1 MGSDGA
7 SLKQKVVK
15 GAVWT
20 LLERLSTQAVGFVVS
35 MILARLLTPD
45 DYGTVALTA
54 IFFAVTGSLVD
65 CGFGDA
71 LVQKKDADEL
81 DFNSVFYLGLALSL
95 VAYAALFLAAP
106 WIAAFYKTPVLVP
119 IVRVSAISFVFGAFN
134 SIQNAEMTKKML
146 FNLSFRISLVTCA
159 TSAVCGLTLAF
170 MGFGVWALVGSSLV
184 TGFVGVVTRWLVIA
198 WRPRLMFSFARLK
211 PLFAFGWKMAASG
224 VLNQFFVNL
233 NGLIIGRF
241 YAKADLA
248 FVNKGQSI
256 PSLAMGQVND
266 TLGRVTFPALVQL
279 QDDRAKLREAMRR
292 LIQCSTF
299 LVFPLMTGVAIC
311 AKPILLLLFGEQWT
325 PAAPYMRLACFS
337 FALWPFHT
345 INLRAITVLGRSDVF
360 LTLEIVK
367 KVLSLTVMLTA
378 YRYGVFAFMAVSA
391 FALGPLGVIINSW
404 PNRRLLNYTVGM
416 QLRDVLPSALLCAAM
431 AAAVLGVGAAFDGS
445 AWAFARTQSVVSL
458 VALLALQGVV
468 GAALYFAFAWL
479 FRLAPLREYLRIVS
493 NLMQTKRSY
502 EC

>member
-45 DYGTVALTA
+45 DYGTVALTS

-71 LVQKKDADEL
+71 LIQKKDADEL

-95 VAYAALFLAAP
+95 VAYAALFFAAP

-248 FVNKGQSI
+248 FVNKGQSL
-256 PSLAMGQVND
+256 PNLAMSQVND

-325 PAAPYMRLACFS
+325 PAAPYMMLACFS

-416 QLRDVLPSALLCAAM
+416 QVRDVLPSALLCAAM

-458 VALLALQGVV
+458 IALLALQGVV
-468 GAALYFAFAWL
+468 GAALYFALAWL
-479 FRLAPLREYLRIVS
+479 FRLAPMREYLRLARGV
-493 NLMQTKRSY
+493 LRRDMV
-502 EC
+502 